1 MITDVSS
8 VFFADEKEAEVYRHT
23 TSHILAQ
30 AVKRLFPGVKLGI
43 GPAIKDGFYYDFA
56 YHNSFVPDDLEKI
69 EAEMARIIK
78 EDLPLERREMEREEA
93 LAFFAG
99 LGEVFKVELIR
110 DLPADVPI
118 SVYHTG
124 EFVDLCAGPHL
135 PSTGQVRAF
144 KLLTLAGAYWRGNE
158 KNPMLQRIYGTS
170 FLQGKQLDEYL
181 HRLEE
186 AKKRDHRKLGR
197 DLDLFSLPEEGPGFP
212 LLHPRGMIVRNELE
226 SFWREEH
233 RRAGYQE
240 IKTPV
245 ILNRA
250 LWERSGHWDHF
261 RENMYFTRID
271 EQDYAVKPMNCPGS
285 MLVYKDKIHS
295 YRDLPIRL
303 AELGLVHRHELSGAL
318 HGLMRVR
325 AFTQDDAHIF
335 MLSSQIKEETAKI
348 IDLID
353 RLYQVFHFDYHV
365 ELSTRPEKAMGSP
378 ETWETA
384 TRALLEVLQERGM
397 SFTINEGDGAFYG
410 PKIDFHLRDSIGRTW
425 QCGTIQLDFQMPEK
439 FDLVYVGEDGQ
450 KHRPAVIHR
459 VIFGSVERFFAVLIE
474 HYAGAFPLW
483 LAPLQVMVLPVAER
497 HHEYAAR
504 VQATLLEAGV
514 RAEADLRNEKV
525 GYKIREAELQ
535 KVPYMLVVGDKEAEA
550 GQVAVRRRRAGDAGA
565 FSLEAFIDRVRAEI
579 AARE

>member
-1 MITDVSS
+1 
-8 VFFADEKEAEVYRHT
+8 
-23 TSHILAQ
+23 LAQ

-43 GPAIKDGFYYDFA
+43 GPAIKEGFYYDFS
-56 YHNSFVPDDLEKI
+56 YHDSFVPEDLEKI
-69 EAEMARIIK
+69 ESEMARIVK
-78 EDLPLERREMEREEA
+78 EDLPMVRREMDREEA

-135 PSTGQVRAF
+135 PSTGSVRAF
-144 KLLTLAGAYWRGNE
+144 KLLSLAGAYWRGSE

-170 FLQGKQLDEYL
+170 FLNRKQLDEYL

-197 DLDLFSLPEEGPGFP
+197 ELDLFSLHEEGPGFP

-233 RRAGYQE
+233 RLAGYQE

-250 LWERSGHWDHF
+250 LWERSGHWDHY

-303 AELGLVHRHELSGAL
+303 AELGLVHRHEMSGAL

-335 MLSSQIKEETAKI
+335 MLPSQIKEETAKI

-353 RLYQVFHFDYHV
+353 RLYQVFGFDYHV

-378 ETWETA
+378 EMWETA
-384 TRALLEVLQERGM
+384 TRALQEVLLERSM
-397 SFTINEGDGAFYG
+397 PFMINEGDGAFYG

-439 FDLVYVGEDGQ
+439 FDLYYVGEDGQ

-483 LAPLQVMVLPVAER
+483 LAPLQAVVLPVAER
-497 HHEYAAR
+497 HHAYAAR
-504 VQATLLEAGV
+504 VLAALLEAGV
-514 RAEADLRNEKV
+514 RAEADLRSEKV
-525 GYKIREAELQ
+525 GYKIREAEVQ
-535 KVPYMLVVGDKEAEA
+535 KVPYMLVVGDKETET
-550 GQVAVRRRRAGDAGA
+550 GQVAVRRRRAGDTGA
-565 FSLEAFIDRVRAEI
+565 FSLTSFIGLVKEEI
-579 AARE
+579 ASRL